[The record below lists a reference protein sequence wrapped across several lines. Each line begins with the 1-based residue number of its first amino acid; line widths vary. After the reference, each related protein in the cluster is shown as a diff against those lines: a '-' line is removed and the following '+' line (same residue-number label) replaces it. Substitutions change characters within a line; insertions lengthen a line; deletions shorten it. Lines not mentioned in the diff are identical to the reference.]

1 MTQAKKGRWQAGQSG
16 NPRGR
21 PKGSSSTGQLRE
33 AIASNL
39 PEIIE
44 ELTNRA
50 KNGDVAAARLLFERA
65 LPALKP
71 VDTTIQLTLPSDSG
85 LVAQAEAVARAIAS
99 GALPSTQGAA
109 LLSGLTAIARL
120 KEIDEIEARI
130 AKLEKS
136 L

>member
-1 MTQAKKGRWQAGQSG
+1 MTQAKKGRWEAGQSG

-21 PKGSSSTGQLRE
+21 PKGSSPTSQLRD
-33 AIASNL
+33 AIAANL

-44 ELTNRA
+44 ELANRA

-71 VDTTIQLTLPSDSG
+71 VDTTIQFALPGDGG
-85 LVAQAEAVARAIAS
+85 LAGQAEAVAQAIAS
-99 GALPSTQGAA
+99 GALPSNQGAV
-109 LLSGLTAIARL
+109 LLAGLTTIARL
-120 KEIDEIEARI
+120 KEIDEIEVRV
-130 AKLEKS
+130 AKLEEN